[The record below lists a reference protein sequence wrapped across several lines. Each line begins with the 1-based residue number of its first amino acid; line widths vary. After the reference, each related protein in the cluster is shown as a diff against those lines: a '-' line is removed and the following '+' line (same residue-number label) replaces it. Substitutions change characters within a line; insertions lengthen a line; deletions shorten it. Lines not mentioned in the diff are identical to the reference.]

1 MSDKR
6 IVYTR
11 PDGGVSVITPV
22 DEFIQNFD
30 GTEDEALAFI
40 KAKDVPSDATNVN
53 IILDT
58 ELPNRDNRE
67 AWTWE

>member
-1 MSDKR
+1 MHKR

-11 PDGGVSVITPV
+11 PDGGVSVITPT
-22 DEFIQNFD
+22 DEFIQNFN

-40 KAKDVPSDATNVN
+40 QSKDVPADATNVN

-58 ELPNRDNRE
+58 DLPDRTNRE
-67 AWTWE
+67 AWTWQ